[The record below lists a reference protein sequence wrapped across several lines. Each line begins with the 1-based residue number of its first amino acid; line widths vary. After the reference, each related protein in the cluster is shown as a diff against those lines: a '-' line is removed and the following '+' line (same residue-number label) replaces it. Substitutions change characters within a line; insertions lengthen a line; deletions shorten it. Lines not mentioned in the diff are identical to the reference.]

1 MSPTKCTSRFRR
13 IIRARPAVSGRVDHD
28 NTTIT
33 PDIAPIPSRVP
44 LEKDTVIT
52 SAHVR
57 AVRGVLC
64 ALGLPMELVLITM
77 NLADYYAT
85 VRSRRTGYIRI
96 DAHDAGVDVHA
107 ARLYL
112 IATLPQESSGDEL
125 MKVVKVTWLVKGHDQ
140 GWGGEAPGMY
150 SPAYSWYEACIFR
163 RVHSAEEKSQ
173 KDINLERLYRFYRDA
188 EMMERKVLAPAGW
201 SLVRN
206 GDSCVW
212 RLQSNRIAKGEF
224 ERHTFVWTAD
234 GVSEGAEDHGAGAG
248 EGFVKSLRA
257 GDKVGILMRASYPGW
272 SNSVNEAGIE
282 IAYEVR

>member
-57 AVRGVLC
+57 GVRGVLC
-64 ALGLPMELVLITM
+64 ALGQPMELVLITM

-107 ARLYL
+107 A
-112 IATLPQESSGDEL
+112 
-125 MKVVKVTWLVKGHDQ
+125 
-140 GWGGEAPGMY
+140 
-150 SPAYSWYEACIFR
+150 
-163 RVHSAEEKSQ
+163 
-173 KDINLERLYRFYRDA
+173 
-188 EMMERKVLAPAGW
+188 
-201 SLVRN
+201 
-206 GDSCVW
+206 
-212 RLQSNRIAKGEF
+212 
-224 ERHTFVWTAD
+224 
-234 GVSEGAEDHGAGAG
+234 
-248 EGFVKSLRA
+248 
-257 GDKVGILMRASYPGW
+257 
-272 SNSVNEAGIE
+272 
-282 IAYEVR
+282 